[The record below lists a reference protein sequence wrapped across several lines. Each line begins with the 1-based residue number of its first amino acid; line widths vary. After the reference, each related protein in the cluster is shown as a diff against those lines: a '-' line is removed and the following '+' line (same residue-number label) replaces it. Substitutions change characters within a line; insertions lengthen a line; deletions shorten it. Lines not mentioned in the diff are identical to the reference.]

1 MDNNIVMAIGIAA
14 SLSLFFMSDFPKLIV
29 LAAIKVLFDE
39 DELDSLK

>member
-1 MDNNIVMAIGIAA
+1 MDIVMAIIGIASA
-14 SLSLFFMSDFPKLIV
+14 MSLFFMSDFPKLIV